1 MAISGFSPTAALPGL
16 VPGAQL
22 AGSNPLLAAQG
33 GSFPGSAQLAAQAAV
48 GEKPGIVTRFMS
60 AMRAAVGELR
70 GVRPSDEQIRSQV
83 LAMQAQ
89 QPVTLAKK
97 PVTTKAKTFTDKQ
110 GNVRQIGTGK
120 IIKPTTRPAAAATP
134 ATQPVGG
141 QALPT
146 NATQLPGA
154 TMYSYDANGNPVSA
168 PTMQQLGMN
177 PTMLQGLTGMAG
189 AVDPDGPQGPQ
200 VNATNQTNLG
210 LGSGLGMGSAVPVL
224 GAPILTT
231 SPGDTAPTTPHNG
244 TGGTQSV
251 TNRNATDINNRN
263 QGFGM
268 GYPGGYGGWG
278 DPTGGVATPFSPYG
292 SSMTGAYTLGNQG
305 GLLSRLF

>member
-1 MAISGFSPTAALPGL
+1 MAISGFTPTTALPGL

-33 GSFPGSAQLAAQAAV
+33 GVPLGTAQLAAQAGV
-48 GEKPGIVTRFMS
+48 GEKPGIVSRFMN

-70 GVRPSDEQIRSQV
+70 GVRPADDQIRSQV

-110 GNVRQIGTGK
+110 GNVRQVGTGK
-120 IIKPTTRPAAAATP
+120 IIKPAAGAAP
-134 ATQPVGG
+134 SGAATQPVSAGSE
-141 QALPT
+141 QLPT

-154 TMYSYDANGNPVSA
+154 TMYSYDANGNPVAA
-168 PTMQQLGMN
+168 PTMAQLGMT
-177 PTMLQGLTGMAG
+177 PTMLQGLTGLAG
-189 AVDPDGPQGPQ
+189 GVDPEPRPQM
-200 VNATNQTNLG
+200 NATNQTNLSG
-210 LGSGLGMGSAVPVL
+210 IGSGLGSAVPVL

-231 SPGDTAPTTPHNG
+231 SPGDTGTAPAAGSG
-244 TGGTQSV
+244 TSGGTQSV

-263 QGFGM
+263 QGL
-268 GYPGGYGGWG
+268 GYPYGGYGGFG
-278 DPTGGVATPFSPYG
+278 DPTGGIATPFAPYG
-292 SSMTGAYTLGNQG
+292 PSMTGAYEVGRG
-305 GLLSRLF
+305 SSLLSRIF